1 MKLITN
7 EILAEVTRRIVNKL
21 DPDEVILFGS
31 YAWGTPHKDSDLDL
45 CVILPDD
52 IPDFNR
58 IEWGVRALNAL
69 DDMTVD
75 VDVLIKTRSD
85 VDTFKIVPAS
95 LTRKIVEEGKLLYGQ
110 GKTRTGEVLA
120 QKSSARFE
128 RCSEIGER
136 PPGYSHLQRFA
147 CL

>member
-95 LTRKIVEEGKLLYGQ
+95 LTRKIVKEGKLLYGE
-110 GKTRTGEVLA
+110 GKMRIGEVLA
-120 QKSSARFE
+120 QKSTA
-128 RCSEIGER
+128 
-136 PPGYSHLQRFA
+136 
-147 CL
+147 